1 MNTLSAKPH
10 ILVARKVF
18 PEVLERLR
26 ERFEVDDNQA
36 DVILGVAGLKAR
48 LADKVGVLTAAT
60 DPVTAEVIDAAPSLK
75 AVCNIAVGYNNID
88 LAACSKAGVMATN
101 TPGVLDDTT
110 ADLAWALL
118 MASARR
124 LPAAERWLRKGDWQ
138 GWEFIQWLG
147 TDVHHATLGILGMG
161 RIGQA
166 VARRA
171 LGFDM
176 KVIYHNRSPLP
187 VDHEA
192 ACRANWVDKDTLLR
206 EADFLMLLLPYSP
219 ATHHSVGAA
228 EFAMMKP
235 TAHLINVARGG
246 IVDDAALIS
255 ALRERRLRGAGLD
268 VFEGEPKLNPGFLE
282 LDNVALTPHIGSSSR
297 ATRMAM
303 AMRAADNLIAALS
316 GQRPPDLLNPE
327 ALR

>member
-1 MNTLSAKPH
+1 MNPLSAKPR

-48 LADKVGVLTAAT
+48 LADKVGVLTAVA

-88 LAACSKAGVMATN
+88 LVACTRAGVMATN

-176 KVIYHNRSPLP
+176 KVIYHNRTPLP
-187 VDHEA
+187 ADQEA
-192 ACRANWVDKDTLLR
+192 ACRANRVDKATLLR
-206 EADFLMLLLPYSP
+206 ESDFLMLLLPYSP
-219 ATHHSVGAA
+219 ATHHAIGAA
-228 EFAMMKP
+228 ELAMMKP

-246 IVDDAALIS
+246 IVDDAALIA

-268 VFEGEPKLNPGFLE
+268 VFEGEPMLNPGFLE
-282 LDNVALTPHIGSSSR
+282 LENVVLTPHIGSSSR

-303 AMRAADNLIAALS
+303 VVRAADNLIAALS
-316 GQRPPDLLNPE
+316 GQRPPDLLNPDV
-327 ALR
+327 LR